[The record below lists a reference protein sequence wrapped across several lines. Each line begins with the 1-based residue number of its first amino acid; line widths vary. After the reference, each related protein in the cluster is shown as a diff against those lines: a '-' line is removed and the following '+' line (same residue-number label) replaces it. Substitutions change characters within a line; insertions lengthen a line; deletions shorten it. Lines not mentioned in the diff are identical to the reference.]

1 MGDSEVVIQSFWD
14 KVKSFFHTEII
25 ADIGGKPFTILTGI
39 YLICAIFLL
48 LYVATK
54 LTHFLEKRV
63 LVKRIP
69 DQGTRASILTI
80 FKYIVIFLGI
90 IIVFQSAGFSLG
102 TFSYLAGALGV
113 GIGFGLQNIAQ
124 NFISGLLILF
134 ERPIKVGDRIEVG
147 NVTGDVTEISLR
159 STKILTNDN
168 INIIV
173 PNSEFINNKVI
184 NWSYNERRVR
194 FKFPVGVSYNEDPN
208 KVRDIVIEVA
218 KEHDGV
224 LKHPAPQ
231 LWFSEYADSSLN
243 FLLFIWTSR
252 YIQNPAVLKSELYY
266 KIFERFDEEGI
277 EIPFPQRDLNFRGGF
292 EPISK
297 YFNKQ
302 TKFKNE
308 EE

>member
-1 MGDSEVVIQSFWD
+1 MDEPKEVVLGFWD
-14 KVKSFFHTEII
+14 KVRNFFHTEII
-25 ADIGGKPFTILTGI
+25 ADIGGKPFTILTAI
-39 YLICAIFLL
+39 YLIFAILL
-48 LYVATK
+48 LFYVASK

-63 LVKRIP
+63 LSKRIP
-69 DQGTRASILTI
+69 DRGTRASILTI
-80 FKYIVIFLGI
+80 FKYVVISFGVLL
-90 IIVFQSAGFSLG
+90 VFQSAGFSLS
-102 TFSYLAGALGV
+102 TLSVVAGALGV

-134 ERPIKVGDRIEVG
+134 ERPIKIGDRIEVE

-194 FKFPVGVSYNEDPN
+194 FKFPVGVSYKEDPS
-208 KVRDIVIEVA
+208 KVKEIVIEVA
-218 KEHDGV
+218 KSHDGV
-224 LKHPAPQ
+224 LKHPSPE

-243 FLLFIWTSR
+243 FLLVVWTSR

-266 KIFERFDEEGI
+266 KIFERFNEEGI
-277 EIPFPQRDLNFRGGF
+277 EIPFPQRDLNFRDGF
-292 EPISK
+292 EPINK

-302 TKFKNE
+302 IDIKNE
-308 EE
+308 EA